1 MADPL
6 DAQAAAFAQLLGITG
21 NDADAAFKKACVLAD
36 GLFPHQVEGVAFL
49 LGRRRA
55 ILADDMGLGKT
66 RQAIV
71 SLQHLAPNGPYLVV
85 CPASV
90 KRNWARE
97 IEQVIPDPSIVV
109 IDGSAP
115 VNLSS
120 HRGTSSPGPPHTLA
134 RGGPT
139 PRSARVARSP
149 RSLAAQFDSQ
159 SVSPTWVIVN
169 YDILGRHLDALEQ
182 VDWAALV
189 FDEAHYLKN
198 HSSARSKLARGLTDR
213 ASAKAAQPLIVQLL
227 TGTPLTSR
235 PRDLFVLLQL
245 VGHPLGR
252 SFLAFAKR
260 YCAAE
265 KGEFGWKTGGASNI
279 DELTVQLH
287 GVMLRRSK
295 DDVLALPPKMRTWV
309 PLAVPA
315 TTGARAI
322 KKVLALLTG
331 KSDESRGP
339 VSKAT
344 DPRQRGRLLAFLV
357 EARQALAIAKT
368 SATLDF
374 VRGAIDQGEKVIVFS
389 CFDDPIQKLARDFGP
404 SAVVLTGKTP
414 GTTRQTVVDLFQH
427 DEDVRVLLANIIAG
441 GTGLNLTAA
450 TQVVFN
456 DLDWVPTN
464 HWQAEDRAYRIGQTR
479 TVNVTYFVAQDTIDD
494 FVHAVL
500 ETKAAL
506 VGAIVEGEAIA
517 EGVGGDVLD
526 ELQRALHLL
535 SSGLALDGGSD
546 DDLVGRLVK
555 EASEAF
561 RVRHRFEQRGTV
573 SLRSPAD
580 VEAFTRA
587 LERLVR
593 VLSGSPSKR
602 FRIASTSHE
611 GLEYEIVVADADVT
625 CTCPGFEYRGQCR
638 HARDVKAALA
648 SGQDVPAPYAEVR

>member
-6 DAQAAAFAQLLGITG
+6 DAQAEAFAHLLGVAG
-21 NDADAAFKKACVLAD
+21 NDANTAFKKACQLAD
-36 GLFPHQVEGVAFL
+36 GLFPHQIEGVAFL

-97 IEQVIPDPSIVV
+97 IEQVIPAAPICV
-109 IDGSAP
+109 IDGRAPIDLSA
-115 VNLSS
+115 
-120 HRGTSSPGPPHTLA
+120 
-134 RGGPT
+134 
-139 PRSARVARSP
+139 
-149 RSLAAQFDSQ
+149 
-159 SVSPTWVIVN
+159 TWVILN
-169 YDILGRHLDALEQ
+169 YDILGRHRDVLERIQ
-182 VDWAALV
+182 WAALV

-198 HSSARSKLARGLTDR
+198 HTSARSKLARGLTDR
-213 ASAKAAQPLIVQLL
+213 ATAKAAHSLIVQLL

-245 VGHPLGR
+245 AGHPLGR

-265 KGEFGWKTGGASNI
+265 KGEYGWKTGGASNI

-287 GVMLRRSK
+287 GIMLRRSK
-295 DDVLALPPKMRTWV
+295 DDVLALPPKLRTWV
-309 PLAVPA
+309 PVTVPA
-315 TTGARAI
+315 TTGTRAI
-322 KKVLALLTG
+322 NKVLALLTG
-331 KSDESRGP
+331 KSDESMGP
-339 VSKAT
+339 VAKAT
-344 DPRQRGRLLAFLV
+344 DPRKRGRLLAFLV

-389 CFDDPIQKLARDFGP
+389 CFEEPIQKLAREFGP

-456 DLDWVPTN
+456 DLDWVPAN

-506 VGAIVEGEAIA
+506 VGAILEGEAIA

-526 ELQRALHLL
+526 ELQRALHSL
-535 SSGLALDGGSD
+535 SSGLAVDGSAN

-555 EASEAF
+555 EASEDF
-561 RVRHRFEQRGTV
+561 RSRHKIDQTGTV
-573 SLRSPAD
+573 SLRSPTD
-580 VEAFTRA
+580 VEAFRRA
-587 LERLVR
+587 LDRLVK

-602 FRIASTSHE
+602 FRIPSTSHE

-648 SGQDVPAPYAEVR
+648 SGQEVPAPYAEVR

>member
-6 DAQAAAFAQLLGITG
+6 DAQAAAFAHLLAVPG
-21 NDADAAFKKACVLAD
+21 NDADTAFKKARALAS
-36 GLFPHQVEGVAFL
+36 GLFPHQVEGIAFL

-71 SLQHLAPNGPYLVV
+71 SLRHLAPNGPYLVV

-90 KRNWARE
+90 KQNWARE
-97 IEQVIPDPSIVV
+97 IAQVIPDASTLV
-109 IDGSAP
+109 IEGSAP
-115 VNLSS
+115 LDL
-120 HRGTSSPGPPHTLA
+120 TA
-134 RGGPT
+134 
-139 PRSARVARSP
+139 
-149 RSLAAQFDSQ
+149 
-159 SVSPTWVIVN
+159 TWVIVN
-169 YDILGRHLDALEQ
+169 YDILGRHRSALEEI
-182 VDWAALV
+182 DWAALV

-198 HSSARSKLARGLTDR
+198 HTSARSKLARSLTDR
-213 ASAKAAQPLIVQLL
+213 ASAIVSRPLIVQLL

-245 VGHPLGR
+245 VAHPLGR

-265 KGEFGWKTGGASNI
+265 KGEFGWKTTGASNI

-295 DDVLALPPKMRTWV
+295 DDVLALPPKLRAWV
-309 PLAVPA
+309 PVTVPA

-322 KKVLALLTG
+322 KKVLALLMG
-331 KSDESRGP
+331 KSDESIGS

-344 DPRQRGRLLAFLV
+344 DPRKRGRLLAFLV
-357 EARQALAIAKT
+357 EARQALAVAKT
-368 SATLDF
+368 AATLDF

-389 CFDDPIQKLARDFGP
+389 CFDDPIQKLARELGLA
-404 SAVVLTGKTP
+404 AVVLTGKTP
-414 GTTRQTVVDLFQH
+414 GSTRQTVVDLFQR
-427 DEDVRVLLANIIAG
+427 DDDVRVLLANIIAG

-479 TVNVTYFVAQDTIDD
+479 TVNVTYFVAHDTIDD

-506 VGAIVEGEAIA
+506 VGAILEGEAIA

-526 ELQRALHLL
+526 ELQRALHSL
-535 SSGLALDGGSD
+535 SSGLDREAVSD
-546 DDLVGRLVK
+546 DALIGRLVK
-555 EASEAF
+555 EASEDF
-561 RVRHRFEQRGTV
+561 RARHKVDPGGTV
-573 SLRSPAD
+573 SLRRPAD

-587 LERLVR
+587 LERLVK
-593 VLSGSPSKR
+593 VLAGSRSKR
-602 FRIASTSHE
+602 FRIASTSHK
-611 GLEYEIVVADADVT
+611 GLDYEIVVADADVT

-648 SGQDVPAPYAEVR
+648 AGLEVPAPYAEVR